1 MSEPK
6 PSTKPPTHIEVF
18 YDVRD
23 GAYWYQLN
31 GRYITL
37 KKSELFMQ
45 ITKKFNITHK
55 GNPVENLS
63 PLDWIV
69 ANSREHRQIDYA
81 GGLAGHR
88 IGLFKDGSGRQYL
101 VTDEPRGVFDDL
113 PKKFDAPDFFMEF
126 VTELLPGEQ
135 ADYFFHWLA
144 IALRSLRKGD
154 FRPGQVVVLA
164 GPVQCGKS
172 LLQNII
178 TEVLG
183 GRSASPMRYMM
194 EETTFNRDL
203 AGAEHW
209 PIEEPKTSTD
219 TRTRIQ
225 FGNSIKEC
233 FNNRDFSIHAKG
245 KEAITLPIWRRGT
258 ISLNNDPEL
267 LMVLPPLNGSVDDK
281 LMLFNCVTAKT
292 VLEPFVVNGEQDR
305 QAIWKTILDEVPR
318 IRAWLLANFKT
329 VPKGKRDNRFGIVA
343 YHHPELRKELE
354 AFTAE
359 VRLLNIIDEGFFT
372 GSDARIERVGR
383 AMKLEQELRKSDV
396 GFEADKML
404 RYANQFGSLLGK
416 LFKLHPERISKEV
429 DDGYTTWTIKPPL
442 KKD

>member
-1 MSEPK
+1 MSDTK
-6 PSTKPPTHIEVF
+6 LSTKPPTHIEVY

-55 GNPVENLS
+55 GNPLENLS

-69 ANSREHRQIDYA
+69 ANAREHRQIDYA

-113 PKKFDAPDFFMEF
+113 PKKFEDPDFFKEF

-144 IALRSLRKGD
+144 IALRSLRKSD

-194 EETTFNRDL
+194 EDTTFNRDL

-281 LMLFNCVTAKT
+281 LMLFNCATATT
-292 VLEPFVVNGEQDR
+292 VLEPFVMNGEQDR

-329 VPKGKRDNRFGIVA
+329 VPKGRRDNRFGIVA

-359 VRLLNIIDEGFFT
+359 MRLLNIIDEGFFADDNAPRT
-372 GSDARIERVGR
+372 GR
-383 AMKLEQELRKSDV
+383 AMKLEQELRKSEV

-416 LFKLHPERISKEV
+416 LLKLHPERISKEV